1 MSIIRIL
8 LALALLSLGAVV
20 GNAQTLNYAA
30 AETNQ
35 GEHVLNPQNV
45 LWMAFAL
52 DPKADRLARARAY
65 LEARELQRYA
75 SNMHDEQ
82 ALLAES
88 RIKADEIDAEL
99 GRLDRKQWYSIDIQA
114 LAVAVEGQ
122 KVTLS
127 TAFNTGLYSIPTD
140 FGTQNKYFPPLF
152 EFIISNAGAFQH
164 FEVSQGRAAE
174 YKNIIASQGPQ
185 AAYVR
190 AELELVA
197 FQQGR
202 RFQTVIRR
210 MQWYSDYART
220 KLISE
225 VTDKRNARKLIAS
238 GPLSEG
244 ATLDVVPEHA
254 YLVAGERMLE
264 TFPLDLQRQRKCSEG
279 PREKGHRVLVCVEER
294 DWLHQVPVTAQ
305 YHYVG
310 GRLVEVRARLRQ
322 GTTLDQA
329 KRDDI
334 ARQAQREFNGPP
346 MIQPALTEWSYGA
359 THFKLAMDVLVANDS
374 TRDFIVASA
383 LAYGRLKK
391 GEAGTGVLP

>member
-1 MSIIRIL
+1 MSIIRTL
-8 LALALLSLGAVV
+8 LALALFLGALASH
-20 GNAQTLNYAA
+20 AQTLNYAA
-30 AETNQ
+30 PDSNQ
-35 GEHVLNPQNV
+35 GEQALNPQNV

-52 DPKADRLARARAY
+52 DPKADRLARARAF

-75 SNMHDEQ
+75 SNMHDEE

-88 RIKADEIDAEL
+88 KIKADEIDAEL
-99 GRLDRKQWYSIDIQA
+99 RKLDRKQWYSIDIQA

-140 FGTQNKYFPPLF
+140 FGTQNRYFPPLF
-152 EFIISNAGAFQH
+152 EFIISNAAAFQQ

-174 YKNIIASQGPQ
+174 YKDIIASQGPQ

-210 MQWYSDYART
+210 MQWFSDYART

-225 VTDKRNARKLIAS
+225 VSDKRSARKLIGS

-264 TFPLDLQRQRKCSEG
+264 TFPLDLRRQRNCQDV
-279 PREKGHRVLVCVEER
+279 PREQGHRAMVCVEER
-294 DWLHQVPVTAQ
+294 DWLHQVPVTAH

-310 GRLVEVRARLRQ
+310 GRLVEVRARLRA

-346 MIQPALTEWSYGA
+346 MIQATLTEWRYGA
-359 THFKLAMDVLVANDS
+359 THFKLSMDVLVANDS
-374 TRDFIVASA
+374 SRDFIVASA
-383 LAYGRLKK
+383 LVYERLKK
-391 GEAGTGVLP
+391 GEDGTGVLP